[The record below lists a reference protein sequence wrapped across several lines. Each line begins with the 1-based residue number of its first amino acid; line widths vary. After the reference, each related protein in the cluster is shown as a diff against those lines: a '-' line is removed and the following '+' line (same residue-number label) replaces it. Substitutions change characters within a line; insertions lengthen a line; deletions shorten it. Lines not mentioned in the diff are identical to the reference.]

1 MLDCLP
7 VTELR
12 SKYTK
17 VWEIAK
23 RHLDTVTCTPL
34 PYCKA
39 TPAHLTTYPIQPTTL
54 LEQFQEF
61 YKKEEGH
68 AINVSLQSFA
78 KFMTTHRISFSN
90 KNACA
95 ACESLA
101 AKDKLKKKG
110 KTPRG
115 DVFSLMLK
123 HLKTVP
129 CKIPQGCCSPKPHK
143 FFSPDQ
149 VTIPVSSIIS
159 FVETVFEFDF

>member
-1 MLDCLP
+1 MLDRLP

-17 VWEIAK
+17 VWELAK
-23 RHLDTVTCTPL
+23 RHLDTVSCSPL

-39 TPAHLTTYPIQPTTL
+39 TPAHLTTYPMQASAL
-54 LEQFQEF
+54 LAQFHEF
-61 YKKEEGH
+61 YLKEEGTG
-68 AINVSLQSFA
+68 IQVSLQA
-78 KFMTTHRISFSN
+78 YEKFLRTQQISYANEKSC
-90 KNACA
+90 AC
-95 ACESLA
+95 CEGLA
-101 AKDKLKKKG
+101 KLKVKKKN

-143 FFSPDQ
+143 FFSPDC
-149 VTIPVSSIIS
+149 VTIPVSNLL
-159 FVETVFEFDF
+159 DFFF